1 MTVAEAKL
9 LGKYVLSSFLYI
21 IIIFFWGVD
30 PSSAAERTA
39 ATAAAAV
46 IAHESVKRNVR
57 QQKWKKQNYF
67 KIICFYLDMYRYIH
81 VCICMHICGFNEFK
95 LMPLKPNEESGS
107 KIQTRTHAQA
117 NTHKQQLQQQLIR
130 RCASQA

>member
-1 MTVAEAKL
+1 M
-9 LGKYVLSSFLYI
+9 
-21 IIIFFWGVD
+21 D

-39 ATAAAAV
+39 ATAAAV
-46 IAHESVKRNVR
+46 IAHESVKINVR

-67 KIICFYLDMYRYIH
+67 KIICFYLDMY
-81 VCICMHICGFNEFK
+81 VFGFNEFK
-95 LMPLKPNEESGS
+95 LMPLKRNEESGS

-130 RCASQA
+130 RSASQA